1 MKEELIKIKELLES
15 GIPSEFKLGLNLLC
29 QIGMFD
35 AYTIVS
41 SMKVSR
47 NSLHPFHGLWG
58 IGLRFPL
65 IIMNMLFS
73 TEPFKQD
80 SFPRMGD
87 WEITA
92 RATPDKKGAIR
103 KIIYM
108 GDGIDFNK
116 SMMEKTRLYIDIEIQ

>member
-1 MKEELIKIKELLES
+1 MKEELIKIKDLLES
-15 GIPSEFKLGLNLLC
+15 GIPSDFKLGLSLLC

-35 AYTIVS
+35 AYTVVS
-41 SMKVSR
+41 SMKVST

-58 IGLRFPL
+58 IGARFPL
-65 IIMNMLFS
+65 IIMTLLFS

-87 WEITA
+87 WEIA
-92 RATPDKKGAIR
+92 AYSTPDKKGVVR

-108 GDGIDFNK
+108 SGGIGFYKN
-116 SMMEKTRLYIDIEIQ
+116 MIEKARLYIDIEIQ